1 MPCEVGKRRQKKK
14 SFPFSCSLARRVRW
28 ALLLLFSQLI
38 KGERRACGA
47 KEKDESC
54 QRRVFPDSMAATHG
68 VYTHAASDKEKKGRN
83 SSRRFSL
90 FFFLFV
96 FHEENDEK
104 AARRTHIFGSV
115 ITPSATTLSS
125 GQNKTW
131 NSTSLRPHKL
141 RMWSIALGPMLSE
154 LMT

>member
-1 MPCEVGKRRQKKK
+1 MLGGPCCYYSLSWSKERDGRAERKKRTKAARDEF
-14 SFPFSCSLARRVRW
+14 FPIQWQPRTGF
-28 ALLLLFSQLI
+28 
-38 KGERRACGA
+38 
-47 KEKDESC
+47 
-54 QRRVFPDSMAATHG
+54 TH
-68 VYTHAASDKEKKGRN
+68 THAASDKEKKGRN

-141 RMWSIALGPMLSE
+141 RMWSIALGPNAKRIDDVKKSWPSPRRSVF
-154 LMT
+154 TIQWH

>member
-131 NSTSLRPHKL
+131 NSTSRLRPHKL
-141 RMWSIALGPMLSE
+141 RM
-154 LMT
+154 

>member
-1 MPCEVGKRRQKKK
+1 MGLVVIIL
-14 SFPFSCSLARRVRW
+14 SA
-28 ALLLLFSQLI
+28 
-38 KGERRACGA
+38 
-47 KEKDESC
+47 D
-54 QRRVFPDSMAATHG
+54 QRRETG
-68 VYTHAASDKEKKGRN
+68 VRSERKGRKLPETSFSRFNGSHARGLHTRGVRQRKKGRN
-83 SSRRFSL
+83 SSP

-141 RMWSIALGPMLSE
+141 RMWSIALGPNAKRIDDVKKSWPSPRRSVF
-154 LMT
+154 TIQWH

>member
-1 MPCEVGKRRQKKK
+1 MGLVVIILSADQRRETGVRSERKTTKLPETSFSRFNGSHARGLHTHTRRPTKKK
-14 SFPFSCSLARRVRW
+14 KDATAAVDFP
-28 ALLLLFSQLI
+28 
-38 KGERRACGA
+38 
-47 KEKDESC
+47 
-54 QRRVFPDSMAATHG
+54 
-68 VYTHAASDKEKKGRN
+68 
-83 SSRRFSL
+83 

-141 RMWSIALGPMLSE
+141 RMWSIALGPNAKRIDDVKKSWPSPRRSVF
-154 LMT
+154 TIQWH